1 MILLHRSGS
10 KKSNKKLHRILQSF
24 SNDVRNYSP
33 EKLTECELFV
43 SIGKLPLHS
52 EDDAAMLAN
61 FLDRG
66 GSVAVL
72 SAEVEPIVNDFLGLY
87 GMKIEGGAV
96 VRAVY
101 HQPYFHPKHALISN
115 GIVQPFETEN
125 KQSQQSDG
133 ADAMAFV
140 FPNGTTLNV
149 ETPAVPLLTSGS
161 TSFPVD
167 CPLAAAWEATTGNG
181 RLIVVGSSDIF
192 GDEWVEREDNS
203 QLCDIFFKYLLNRVS
218 FDPSLG
224 RFDFEEKECVPDI
237 ATLSNLIKPCVQEVA
252 ELPQDF
258 RTLLADDQFG
268 LTVEEVIGF
277 SQMEEENFPLP
288 SSQIQMTAHTPRDP
302 EMDEHP
308 TDVHVHLS
316 ELLNEQCTDENLSHF
331 VNSAGRIVGVE
342 AVEDDNQDDE
352 GKAKH
357 VLHDVATF
365 LVQSKIGHSESVV

>member
-1 MILLHRSGS
+1 MILLHRGGGG
-10 KKSNKKLHRILQSF
+10 KNKQLRRILQSF
-24 SNDVRNYSP
+24 SNDVQNYSP

-52 EDDAAMLAN
+52 EDDVAMLAN

-72 SAEVEPIVNDFLGLY
+72 SAEVDPIVNDFLGLY

-101 HQPYFHPKHALISN
+101 HPPYFHPKHALISN
-115 GIVQPFETEN
+115 GIVQPFETED

-133 ADAMAFV
+133 ADAMTFV

-149 ETPAVPLLTSGS
+149 ETPAVPLLSSGS

-167 CPLAAAWEATTGNG
+167 CPIAAAWEATTGNG

-192 GDEWVEREDNS
+192 GDDWIEREDNA
-203 QLCDIFFKYLLNRVS
+203 QLCDIFFKYLLHRIS

-277 SQMEEENFPLP
+277 SQMMPEENFPPP
-288 SSQIQMTAHTPRDP
+288 SSPMTAHTPRDP
-302 EMDEHP
+302 EMDEHS

-316 ELLNEQCTDENLSHF
+316 ELLNECTDENLSEF
-331 VNSAGRIVGVE
+331 VIRAGLVVGVGVE
-342 AVEDDNQDDE
+342 AVEDDIQNDE
-352 GKAKH
+352 EKAKH

-365 LVQSKIGHSESVV
+365 LVQSKIGHSESM

>member
-1 MILLHRSGS
+1 MILLHRSG
-10 KKSNKKLHRILQSF
+10 KNNKKLHRILQSF
-24 SNDVRNYSP
+24 SNDVRSYSP

-52 EDDAAMLAN
+52 EDDAAMLTN
-61 FLDRG
+61 FLESG

-72 SAEVEPIVNDFLGLY
+72 SAEVDPIVNDFLGLY

-101 HQPYFHPKHALISN
+101 HPPYFHPKHALISN
-115 GIVQPFETEN
+115 GIVQPFETEDN
-125 KQSQQSDG
+125 QSQQQSDG
-133 ADAMAFV
+133 ADAMTFV

-149 ETPAVPLLTSGS
+149 ETPAVPLLSSGS
-161 TSFPVD
+161 CSFPVD
-167 CPLAAAWEATTGNG
+167 CPIAAAWEATAGNG

-192 GDEWVEREDNS
+192 GDDWIERENNAK
-203 QLCDIFFKYLLNRVS
+203 LCDIFFKYLLHRVS

-237 ATLSNLIKPCVQEVA
+237 ATLSNLIKPCLEEVA

-268 LTVEEVIGF
+268 LTVEEVIGIGS
-277 SQMEEENFPLP
+277 SQMMPEENFPIP
-288 SSQIQMTAHTPRDP
+288 SSQIQMIAHTPRDT

-316 ELLNEQCTDENLSHF
+316 ELLNECTDENLSEF
-331 VNSAGRIVGVE
+331 VIKAGRIVGVE
-342 AVEDDNQDDE
+342 AVEDDIQNDE
-352 GKAKH
+352 EKAKH

-365 LVQSKIGHSESVV
+365 LVQSKIGHSESM